1 MLSENKVKRLVM
13 VNKSAGLSFEAIYN
27 RIGRVTNF
35 TRAELLE
42 LYSVSPS
49 VTCFSFA
56 SKKIQAD

>member
-1 MLSENKVKRLVM
+1 MLSENRVKSLVR
-13 VNKSAGLSFEAIYN
+13 VNKLAGLSFEAIYN
-27 RIGRVTNF
+27 CIGRVTNF

-56 SKKIQAD
+56 SEKI